1 MGGRS
6 DGKSQFR
13 SHDLSNRCG
22 IRRRPPSGGTAN
34 YAGSVDWEAHA
45 ARGAARY
52 EDGAG
57 RLPDDPRRRERQL
70 VRMAMAA
77 TSVGL
82 AREMQDLDGSEWFHR
97 SAAAY
102 RESFAGDNWGRV
114 VGAVKAGI
122 LAGDARRRRRVG
134 ARAAPRGRPRP
145 RATERR
151 WRGSRS
157 ARTTCRPLASDPEF
171 PGDVAAALDALA
183 ARDAAAYRAAAAS
196 VLASFESRQEFLDDL
211 PVADTVLVLEL
222 LAAAARDRGRTFAPR
237 CSLDEQAGHVHD
249 REPGEEAA
257 RRT

>member
-34 YAGSVDWEAHA
+34 YAGRVDWEAHA

-102 RESFAGDNWGRV
+102 RESFTGDNWGRV
-114 VGAVKAGI
+114 VGSVKAGI
-122 LAGDARRRRRVG
+122 LAGDPGGDARWALAQLPSESPTARYGEALARLALGEDDVPSVGLGSRVPRRRRCGARRAGRSGRRRLSRRRRLGACVVRVAAGVPRRPARGRHG
-134 ARAAPRGRPRP
+134 ARARAARGRARN
-145 RATERR
+145 RR
-151 WRGSRS
+151 GLS
-157 ARTTCRPLASDPEF
+157 L
-171 PGDVAAALDALA
+171 GAAA
-183 ARDAAAYRAAAAS
+183 
-196 VLASFESRQEFLDDL
+196 
-211 PVADTVLVLEL
+211 
-222 LAAAARDRGRTFAPR
+222 
-237 CSLDEQAGHVHD
+237 
-249 REPGEEAA
+249 
-257 RRT
+257 